1 MYVIEAK
8 IKIGDAQATAELRCR
23 SEWKATKLAAQAA
36 NDGYIYEN
44 NPELSKDERYHKVE
58 SVRVYDTKN
67 PDIGIDF

>member
-23 SEWKATKLAAQAA
+23 SEWKATKLAAQTA

-44 NPELSKDERYHKVE
+44 NPELSKYERFHEVE
-58 SVRVYDTKN
+58 SVRVYDTKH
-67 PDIGIDF
+67 PDIDIDF